1 MVVGPDWDAR
11 PNSSDG
17 LGGTTVPTDEDGDKL
32 ADNLKR
38 PAILNVKRVL
48 DAGCDSLDANP
59 GGGMAPKSE
68 LLTEGLGGKG
78 KIWQSPLADN
88 YRDEIRGIIECIS
101 TKVSDTAEEAQEDYD
116 GEPLQVKETDKR
128 AKWGK

>member
-48 DAGCDSLDANP
+48 DVGCDSLDANP

-88 YRDEIRGIIECIS
+88 YRDEIRCRCPGRGPGRERARP
-101 TKVSDTAEEAQEDYD
+101 TARGGLHERRRVNHR
-116 GEPLQVKETDKR
+116 G
-128 AKWGK
+128 GK

>member
-1 MVVGPDWDAR
+1 
-11 PNSSDG
+11 
-17 LGGTTVPTDEDGDKL
+17 
-32 ADNLKR
+32 
-38 PAILNVKRVL
+38 
-48 DAGCDSLDANP
+48 
-59 GGGMAPKSE
+59 MAPKSE

-88 YRDEIRGIIECIS
+88 YRDEIRGIIEYIS